1 MFLKVAVRWISS
13 MNTETREGVCV
24 CVCVLGWEVAD
35 RRPGREPLV

>member
-24 CVCVLGWEVAD
+24 CVLGWEVAD